1 MPDCGAILLAAGIG
15 RRFGADK
22 RLQEIDG
29 RKIAQI
35 TTATYLSAFAHVRVV
50 VRHVSDPLHDLL
62 TNVEMVV
69 APDAEL
75 GMGHS
80 LRRGIQDVPWR
91 YAFVGLMDMPWLQV
105 ATLQMLIA
113 RAKSQG
119 WSRIIRPRLQTT
131 EATNAASPPW
141 GHPIGFPHEL
151 FGAMQLLQGDA
162 GARQLLRSHQ
172 HLVTEVSTADPGV
185 IKDIDTPADLLEQP
199 T

>member
-22 RLQEIDG
+22 RLQEING

-35 TTATYLSAFAHVRVV
+35 TTATYLAAFAHVRVV
-50 VRHVSDPLHDLL
+50 VRHASDPLHDLL
-62 TNVEMVV
+62 TNVEIVV
-69 APDAEL
+69 APDAEQ

-91 YAFVGLMDMPWLQV
+91 YAFVGLMDMPWLQ
-105 ATLQMLIA
+105 AGTLQTLIA
-113 RAKSQG
+113 RARSER

-131 EATNAASPPW
+131 ESTSAANPPW
-141 GHPIGFPHEL
+141 GHPIGFPQEL
-151 FGAMQLLQGDA
+151 FAAMQLLQGDA

-172 HLVTEVSTADPGV
+172 HLVTEVTTDDSGV
-185 IKDIDTPADLLEQP
+185 IKDIDTPADLHEQP